1 MQYIPLIGKSQTILQ
16 RKQKLKVHFQKKDGN
31 ENENAETDIE
41 GNARDNDFGGYR
53 LLYLHGVSS
62 MNENGKERFD
72 YRHIIC
78 LLITLAFALCGLFLY
93 SGAFVRI
100 VESGRDLGLSLGYY
114 FCELTGL
121 PHNITPTVNRLS
133 NVPLSTFLPEEWTD
147 FQGNW
152 ARYWRLWATMDNFKG
167 YISYLAGLLYNV
179 CMVVLIA
186 LPFIVIGYI
195 VLLLFFKKQNND
207 YDEDTRPLIAFKWLS
222 AHSYRPVKQ
231 WLAGFWAFV
240 KAHKRYLVVWV
251 CLWLLYFNVFTVAL
265 EFLAYYFYFVVSF
278 DVANLYRQVYKF
290 FLDLS
295 VPFTSIPLWAWMII
309 GFVLFDWL
317 RKKIAYMR
325 LNHMEMRNRGFIN
338 ARPIVYMVCGTM
350 GKKKTT
356 AITDMALSQEVM
368 FRDKAFE
375 KILENDLKFP
385 YFPWCNL
392 ENELRQAMEYHE
404 VYNLATIRRYIAK
417 KRSRW
422 QKAQT
427 CGRIFDYDYERYG
440 LEYDDKLKVVNV
452 WEVIETYAQLYF
464 IYIIQSSLLISNY
477 SVRVDGVLADLGNF
491 PLWNAE
497 FFKRDSRL
505 MESYSRHA
513 HILDFDS
520 LRLGRKVVEN
530 NRNANNFE
538 FGVVVITEV
547 GKERG
552 NSLEL
557 SEKKKKDETTNQKND
572 LFNSW
577 LKMVRH
583 SATVDNFPFVRVIT
597 DEQRPE
603 SWGADARDL
612 CEIVHIRESGETCL
626 AMPFFSL
633 AELLYSWL
641 FGKFAGLYYQY
652 RFIRSDNTL
661 LMYLLK
667 TVTAKIN
674 HYYTGIYNRFGYCT
688 LRVQVES
695 GTQDG
700 QLDENKYF
708 LMSKKIYSKRFSTDC
723 FSDFFAEKALRSPVG
738 IDDLREYATEKA
750 TFAELGAQN
759 SYFVGDLLSGMT
771 DRRGEN

>member
-1 MQYIPLIGKSQTILQ
+1 MKTL
-16 RKQKLKVHFQKKDGN
+16 RKN
-31 ENENAETDIE
+31 RI
-41 GNARDNDFGGYR
+41 
-53 LLYLHGVSS
+53 
-62 MNENGKERFD
+62 D
-72 YRHIIC
+72 YRHIVCIG
-78 LLITLAFALCGLFLY
+78 ITLGFIVLGVFRFSNALGRL
-93 SGAFVRI
+93 I
-100 VESGRDLGLSLGYY
+100 ESIRDVGTSSAYY
-114 FCELTGL
+114 FCELFEL
-121 PHNITPTVNRLS
+121 RLNVTPTVNELPKIPFFGSFNPSNATLPNVSMPENWAAFKIKWAQYWKLWANKDNFDGYLKVLS
-133 NVPLSTFLPEEWTD
+133 NILYALS
-147 FQGNW
+147 
-152 ARYWRLWATMDNFKG
+152 K
-167 YISYLAGLLYNV
+167 
-179 CMVVLIA
+179 VLILA
-186 LPFIVIGYI
+186 LPFIVC
-195 VLLLFFKKQNND
+195 VWLLVKQMLKAENND
-207 YDEDTRPLIAFKWLS
+207 YDKDSKALQSFKRFTER
-222 AHSYRPVKQ
+222 YYTPVKNKI
-231 WLAGFWAFV
+231 AEFITFV
-240 KAHKRYLVVWV
+240 KERKYYYVTWL
-251 CLWLLYFNVFTVAL
+251 CLWGLYFNVFTIVI
-265 EFLAYYFYFVVSF
+265 EFVAYYFYFVVSF
-278 DVANLYRQVYKF
+278 DIINLYRQVYKLC
-290 FLDLS
+290 LDLY
-295 VPFTSIPLWAWMII
+295 VPFNFIPWWGWTII
-309 GFVLFDWL
+309 GCILFDKI
-317 RKKIAYMR
+317 RKNIAYAT
-325 LNHMEMRNRGFIN
+325 LNHFERKNRGFIN

-356 AITDMALSQEVM
+356 TITDMALSQEVM

-392 ENELRQAMEYHE
+392 ENELRRAMEYHE
-404 VYNLATIRRYIAK
+404 VYNLATIRQFIAK
-417 KRSRW
+417 KRLRW

-427 CGRIFDYDYERYG
+427 RERLFNYDYERYG
-440 LEYDDKLKVVNV
+440 LEYDDKLKVLNV
-452 WEVIETYAQLYF
+452 WKIVEIYAQLYF
-464 IYIIQSSLLISNY
+464 IYIIQSSLLIANY

-491 PLWNAE
+491 PLWNTD

-505 MESYSRHA
+505 LDSYSRHA

-520 LRLGRKVVEN
+520 LRLGRKVIEN

-538 FGVVVITEV
+538 FGVVIITEV

-626 AMPFFSL
+626 ALPFFSL

-652 RFIRSDNTL
+652 RFVRSDNTL
-661 LMYLLK
+661 PMYLLK
-667 TVTAKIN
+667 AITAKIH
-674 HYYTGIYNRFGYCT
+674 HYYTRIYNRFGYCR

-700 QLDENKYF
+700 QLDENKYY

-723 FSDFFAEKALRSPVG
+723 FSDFFTEKALRSPVG
-738 IDDLREYATEKA
+738 IDDLREYTTEKA
-750 TFAELGAQN
+750 TFAELAAQN
-759 SYFVGDLLSGMT
+759 SYFINDLLNGMNN
-771 DRRGEN
+771 REN

>member
-1 MQYIPLIGKSQTILQ
+1 M
-16 RKQKLKVHFQKKDGN
+16 LKT
-31 ENENAETDIE
+31 E
-41 GNARDNDFGGYR
+41 
-53 LLYLHGVSS
+53 
-62 MNENGKERFD
+62 
-72 YRHIIC
+72 
-78 LLITLAFALCGLFLY
+78 
-93 SGAFVRI
+93 
-100 VESGRDLGLSLGYY
+100 
-114 FCELTGL
+114 
-121 PHNITPTVNRLS
+121 
-133 NVPLSTFLPEEWTD
+133 
-147 FQGNW
+147 
-152 ARYWRLWATMDNFKG
+152 
-167 YISYLAGLLYNV
+167 
-179 CMVVLIA
+179 
-186 LPFIVIGYI
+186 
-195 VLLLFFKKQNND
+195 NND
-207 YDEDTRPLIAFKWLS
+207 YDKDSKALQSFKRFTER
-222 AHSYRPVKQ
+222 YYTPVKNKI
-231 WLAGFWAFV
+231 AEFITFV
-240 KAHKRYLVVWV
+240 KERKYYYVTWL
-251 CLWLLYFNVFTVAL
+251 CLWGLYFNVFTIVI
-265 EFLAYYFYFVVSF
+265 EFVAYYFYFVVSF
-278 DVANLYRQVYKF
+278 DIINLYRQVYKLC
-290 FLDLS
+290 LDLY
-295 VPFTSIPLWAWMII
+295 VPFNFIPWWGWTII
-309 GFVLFDWL
+309 GCILFDKI
-317 RKKIAYMR
+317 RKNIAYAT
-325 LNHMEMRNRGFIN
+325 LNHFERKNRGFIN

-356 AITDMALSQEVM
+356 TITDMALSQEVM

-392 ENELRQAMEYHE
+392 ENELRRAMEYHE
-404 VYNLATIRRYIAK
+404 VYNLATIRQFIAK
-417 KRSRW
+417 KRLRW

-427 CGRIFDYDYERYG
+427 RERLFNYDYERYG
-440 LEYDDKLKVVNV
+440 LEYDDKLKVLNV
-452 WEVIETYAQLYF
+452 WKIVEIYAQLYF
-464 IYIIQSSLLISNY
+464 IYIIQSSLLIANY

-491 PLWNAE
+491 PLWNTD

-505 MESYSRHA
+505 LDSYSRHA

-520 LRLGRKVVEN
+520 LRLGRKVIEN

-538 FGVVVITEV
+538 FGVVIITEV

-626 AMPFFSL
+626 ALPFFSL

-652 RFIRSDNTL
+652 RFVRSDNTL
-661 LMYLLK
+661 PMYLLK
-667 TVTAKIN
+667 AITAKIH
-674 HYYTGIYNRFGYCT
+674 HYYTRIYNRFGYCR

-700 QLDENKYF
+700 QLDENKYY

-723 FSDFFAEKALRSPVG
+723 FSDFFTEKALRSPVG
-738 IDDLREYATEKA
+738 IDDLREYTTEKA
-750 TFAELGAQN
+750 TFAELAAQN
-759 SYFVGDLLSGMT
+759 SYFINDLLNGMNN
-771 DRRGEN
+771 REN

>member
-1 MQYIPLIGKSQTILQ
+1 MV
-16 RKQKLKVHFQKKDGN
+16 RN
-31 ENENAETDIE
+31 
-41 GNARDNDFGGYR
+41 
-53 LLYLHGVSS
+53 
-62 MNENGKERFD
+62 MNKRFD

-78 LLITLAFALCGLFLY
+78 IAITLAFIACGVFLY
-93 SGAFVRI
+93 SGALGRLI
-100 VESGRDLGLSLGYY
+100 EGGRDFGLSVGYY
-114 FCELTGL
+114 FCEIFGIS
-121 PHNITPTVNRLS
+121 HNITPTVNDLPKIPFFDFTPAPPS
-133 NVPLSTFLPEEWTD
+133 VPSVPLPETWTG
-147 FQGNW
+147 FKSNW
-152 ARYWRLWATMDNFKG
+152 ARYWQLWATMDNFTG
-167 YISYLAGLLYNV
+167 YLSFLGNLLFTL
-179 CMVVLIA
+179 CKVLIIV
-186 LPFIVIGYI
+186 LPF
-195 VLLLFFKKQNND
+195 VLLAYVYLKRYLKKENND
-207 YDEDTRPLIAFKWLS
+207 YDKDSRPLKAFKWLT
-222 AHSYRPVKQ
+222 AHTYRPVKQ
-231 WLAGFWAFV
+231 WLAGLWAFI
-240 KAHKRYLVVWV
+240 KAHKPYWAVWL
-251 CLWLLYFNVFTVAL
+251 CLWLFYFNAVAIIF

-278 DVANLYRQVYKF
+278 DVVNIYRQVYKL

-295 VPFTSIPLWAWMII
+295 VPFTSIPVWAWVII
-309 GFVLFDWL
+309 GFVLFDMF
-317 RKKIAYMR
+317 RKKIAYAR
-325 LNHMEMRNRGFIN
+325 LNHYEMRNRGFIN
-338 ARPIVYMVCGTM
+338 VRPIVYMVCGTM

-385 YFPWCNL
+385 AFPWCNL
-392 ENELRQAMEYHE
+392 ENELRRAMEYHE
-404 VYNLATIRRYIAK
+404 VYNLATIRQFIAK
-417 KRSRW
+417 KAARW
-422 QKAQT
+422 QKTQT
-427 CGRIFDYDYERYG
+427 RERLFNYDYERYG

-452 WEVIETYAQLYF
+452 WEIVEIYAQLYF
-464 IYIIQSSLLISNY
+464 IYIIQSSLLIANY

-491 PLWNAE
+491 PLWNAD

-505 MESYSRHA
+505 IDSYSRHA

-520 LRLGRKVVEN
+520 LRLGRKLIEN
-530 NRNANNFE
+530 NVNANNFE
-538 FGVVVITEV
+538 FGVVIITEV

-652 RFIRSDNTL
+652 RFVRSDNTL
-661 LMYLLK
+661 PMYLLK
-667 TVTAKIN
+667 AITAKIH
-674 HYYTGIYNRFGYCT
+674 HYYTRIYNRFGYCR

-700 QLDENKYF
+700 TLDENKYYI
-708 LMSKKIYSKRFSTDC
+708 MSKKIYSKRFSTDC
-723 FSDFFAEKALRSPVG
+723 FSDFFTEKALRSPVG
-738 IDDLREYATEKA
+738 IDDLAEYATEKA
-750 TFAELGAQN
+750 TFSELGAQN
-759 SYFVGDLLSGMT
+759 SYFINDLLNGMNN
-771 DRRGEN
+771 REN